1 MIDRYK
7 AIEKIL
13 EHLKDT
19 DLVLSTTGMISREVF
34 MIRDRT
40 ENFYMLGSM
49 GFYPHSHW
57 V

>member
-13 EHLKDT
+13 EHVRDD

-34 MIRDRT
+34 VSDTRI
-40 ENFYMLGSM
+40 
-49 GFYPHSHW
+49 
-57 V
+57 